1 MRNAILLLITPLL
14 IIPFLAQAQNPPV
27 GNSSTL
33 TIPQIMQGERFVGFL
48 PENVFWSDDSET
60 IYFSWNPEMDTI
72 RSLYKANLRGR
83 APQSVTTEEQRNL
96 VRGGNYSDDRSL
108 KVYSKNGDLFL
119 LDRRS
124 GEVTQLT
131 NTIGR
136 ERTPQ
141 FVQDDQKIV
150 YRSEDNLFSW
160 NRETGVLEQL
170 TNVQDGN
177 ERRQPSQSAQ
187 RQWLGEQ
194 QMELFEV
201 LRWREAQSEQRSEQR
216 QALRP
221 ERPWPIYLGDKQLW
235 QMQASPDLRF
245 VVLTMVEQADAKNTR
260 VPNFVSESGYIEDL
274 PSRPK
279 VGSAQNTY
287 EMGLYD
293 RQRDTFYTINMSQLP
308 GIYDKPAYLE
318 AYHEGSES
326 WVDTFSAPRRV
337 TMSMPVFSENGE
349 AVLVVRSQDNKDRWI
364 AHLAPETGRLKT
376 LDRQHDDAWIAGPGI
391 GWSFASG
398 TLGWMPDNRHIYV
411 QSEETGYSHLYLI
424 DTQTGE
430 KEALTSGRFEVQDVD
445 LSLDGKTFF
454 ITASAEGPHEHHF
467 YHLPAMGG
475 ELQRITQ
482 RPGKHD
488 VTVSPDEEWLAIRY
502 SYSNQPWELYVMKN
516 EAGARPRQ
524 ITESTTEAFESYD
537 WREPEI
543 IRFTARDG
551 ARVPARI
558 YRPENP
564 QPGGP
569 AVIFVHG
576 AGYLQ
581 NVHRWW
587 SSYYREYMF
596 HNLLVDNGYTV
607 LDIDYRASA
616 GYGRDWR
623 TGIYRYM
630 GGKDLDDQVD
640 GAQHLVES
648 YDIAPEKIGMYG
660 GSYGGFI
667 TLMAL
672 FTEPGTFAAGAAL
685 RSVTDWAHYNHGY
698 TSNILNT
705 PVSDSIAYARSSPI
719 NFAEGLE
726 DRLLIL
732 HGMIDTNVQF
742 QDVVRLAQ
750 RLVELQ
756 KDNWEF
762 AVFPVER
769 HGFVEPTSW
778 SDEYKR
784 IFKLFQDT
792 LK

>member
-1 MRNAILLLITPLL
+1 MRKSVLLLCLL
-14 IIPFLAQAQNPPV
+14 SCFSILARAQNLPV
-27 GNSSTL
+27 ENNSTL

-48 PENVFWSDDSET
+48 PEGIFWSDDSET

-72 RSLYKANLRGR
+72 RSLYKSNTR
-83 APQSVTTEEQRNL
+83 ARTPQPVELEEQRNL
-96 VRGGNYSDDRSL
+96 ARGGNYSSDRSL
-108 KVYSKNGDLFL
+108 KVYSDDGDLFL
-119 LDRRS
+119 LDRKS
-124 GEVTQLT
+124 GDITQLT
-131 NTIGR
+131 NTLGR
-136 ERTPQ
+136 ESSPD
-141 FVQDDQKIV
+141 FALDDEKIV
-150 YRSEDNLFSW
+150 YRSGNNLFSW
-160 NRETGVLEQL
+160 DHKTGVVEQL
-170 TNVQDGN
+170 TNVQDGS
-177 ERRQPSQSAQ
+177 ERRQRPASEQQ
-187 RQWLGEQ
+187 QWLEEQ

-201 LRWREAQSEQRSEQR
+201 LRWRDAQREERSEQR
-216 QALRP
+216 QALQPDRP
-221 ERPWPIYLGDKQLW
+221 SPIYLGQKSLW
-235 QMQASPDLRF
+235 QIQADPSLHYVALLMSER
-245 VVLTMVEQADAKNTR
+245 ADAKNTR

-274 PSRPK
+274 RSRPK
-279 VGSAQNTY
+279 VGSEQSTY
-287 EMGLYD
+287 SMGIYD
-293 RQRDTFYTINMSQLP
+293 RQQDTFYTVDVSQLP
-308 GIYDKPAYLE
+308 GIYDKPAYRE
-318 AYHEGSES
+318 EYHSGDEP
-326 WVDTFSAPRRV
+326 WIDTFPQPREV
-337 TMSMPVFSENGE
+337 TMSMPVFAENGQ
-349 AVLVVRSQDNKDRWI
+349 AVMVFRSQDNKDRWI
-364 AHLAPETGRLKT
+364 TLLDLETGSLTT

-398 TLGWMPDNRHIYV
+398 TLGWMPDQRHIYF
-411 QSEETGYSHLYLI
+411 QSEETGYSHLYLL
-424 DTQTGE
+424 DTQTGD
-430 KEALTSGRFEVQDVD
+430 KEALTSGNFEVQEVD
-445 LSLDGKTFF
+445 LSQDGQVFY

-467 YHLPAMGG
+467 YYLPATGG
-475 ELQRITQ
+475 DLQRITQ
-482 RPGKHD
+482 RPGNHD
-488 VTVSPDEEWLAIRY
+488 VTISPDEEWLAIRY
-502 SYSNQPWELYVMKN
+502 SYSNQPWELYLMKN
-516 EAGARPRQ
+516 EAGAEPRQ
-524 ITESTTEAFESYD
+524 ITESTTETFQGYA

-640 GAQHLVES
+640 GAKHLVEA
-648 YDIAPEKIGMYG
+648 YDIDPERIGIYG

-705 PVSDSIAYARSSPI
+705 PVLDSIAYARSSPI
-719 NFAEGLE
+719 NFAEGLA

-750 RLVELQ
+750 RLIELE

-769 HGFVEPTSW
+769 HGFIEPTSW

-784 IFKLFQDT
+784 IYKLFQET

>member
-1 MRNAILLLITPLL
+1 MRKPVLLLCLL
-14 IIPFLAQAQNPPV
+14 SCFSILAQAQNLPV
-27 GNSSTL
+27 ENNSTL

-48 PENVFWSDDSET
+48 PEGIFWSDDSET

-72 RSLYKANLRGR
+72 RSLYKSNTR
-83 APQSVTTEEQRNL
+83 ARTPQPVELEEQRNL
-96 VRGGNYSDDRSL
+96 ARGGNYSGDRSL
-108 KVYSKNGDLFL
+108 KVYSDDGDLFL
-119 LDRRS
+119 LDRKS
-124 GEVTQLT
+124 GDITQLT
-131 NTIGR
+131 NTLGR
-136 ERTPQ
+136 ESSPD
-141 FVQDDQKIV
+141 FALDDEKIV
-150 YRSEDNLFSW
+150 YRSGNNLFSW
-160 NRETGVLEQL
+160 DHKTGVVEQL
-170 TNVQDGN
+170 TNVQDGS
-177 ERRQPSQSAQ
+177 ERRQRPASEQQ
-187 RQWLGEQ
+187 QWLEEQ

-201 LRWREAQSEQRSEQR
+201 LRWRDAQREERSEQR
-216 QALRP
+216 QALQPDRP
-221 ERPWPIYLGDKQLW
+221 SPIYLGQKSLW
-235 QMQASPDLRF
+235 QIQADPSLHYVALLMSER
-245 VVLTMVEQADAKNTR
+245 ADAKNTR

-274 PSRPK
+274 RSRPK
-279 VGSAQNTY
+279 VGSEQSTY
-287 EMGLYD
+287 SMGIYD
-293 RQRDTFYTINMSQLP
+293 RQQDTFYTVDVSQLP
-308 GIYDKPAYLE
+308 GIYDKPAYRE
-318 AYHEGSES
+318 EYHSGDEP
-326 WVDTFSAPRRV
+326 WIDTFPQPREV
-337 TMSMPVFSENGE
+337 TMSMPVFAENGQ
-349 AVLVVRSQDNKDRWI
+349 AVMVFRSQDNKDRWI
-364 AHLAPETGRLKT
+364 TLLDLETGSLTT

-398 TLGWMPDNRHIYV
+398 TLGWMPDQRHIYF
-411 QSEETGYSHLYLI
+411 QSEETGYSHLYLL
-424 DTQTGE
+424 DTQTGD
-430 KEALTSGRFEVQDVD
+430 KEALTSGNFEVQEVD
-445 LSLDGKTFF
+445 LSQDGQVFY

-467 YHLPAMGG
+467 YHLPAAGG
-475 ELQRITQ
+475 DLQRITQ
-482 RPGKHD
+482 RPGNHD
-488 VTVSPDEEWLAIRY
+488 VTISPDEEWLAIRY

-516 EAGARPRQ
+516 EAGAEPRQ
-524 ITESTTEAFESYD
+524 ITESTTEDFQGYA

-564 QPGGP
+564 QPGGS

-640 GAQHLVES
+640 GAKHLVEA
-648 YDIAPEKIGMYG
+648 YDIDPERIGIYG

-705 PVSDSIAYARSSPI
+705 PVLDSIAYARSSPI
-719 NFAEGLE
+719 NFADGLA

-750 RLVELQ
+750 RLIELE

-769 HGFVEPTSW
+769 HGFIEPSSW

-784 IFKLFQDT
+784 IYKLFQET